1 MKATWHFTPVKVALL
16 YGLGLLLGL
25 ELGAEVLS
33 GGTVVR
39 WQTFASI
46 ANLGLFSL
54 VGFFTS
60 RKKTPDQPS
69 EQGGALKAS

>member
-16 YGLGLLLGL
+16 YVLGLLLGL
-25 ELGAEVLS
+25 ELGAEVWS

-46 ANLGLFSL
+46 ANLSLFSL

-60 RKKTPDQPS
+60 RKKTL
-69 EQGGALKAS
+69 EQTPGQAGALKAG